1 MFGLWACHMFGQFAC
16 TCDGPQSDGIWFHYI
31 SLILFRVVLFV
42 PGYSWGYCWK
52 LWGENPHESYVQDC
66 SLRPIA
72 FRKAVWHSLTRC
84 RTFSYGFISY
94 MDDKIRVPTLKAE
107 NALRDI
113 SDIFRPSDWLWIK
126 RDLLCW
132 QVMRTSLTGRSVY
145 IFQRIDAE
153 ADPEAEY
160 SWENSDLKSFCA
172 LKDKLQKDNKED
184 VLYHLRTYEGVAS
197 RCPQSRL
204 IELPGGPCL
213 STEQPGNMRSSLNL
227 SRIPT
232 VCKSLVLCKRLQVC
246 TVGLLHRKSSNLYQI
261 AQVRIDE
268 TYSTRNWWSMSPR
281 QDLMHVTN

>member
-1 MFGLWACHMFGQFAC
+1 MSYVWSICVHLRWPAK
-16 TCDGPQSDGIWFHYI
+16 WWNLI
-31 SLILFRVVLFV
+31 SLYFTLLFRVVLFV
-42 PGYSWGYCWK
+42 PGYSWRYCWK

-107 NALRDI
+107 NALQDI

-172 LKDKLQKDNKED
+172 LKDKLQKDMITKRMYCTTWELMRVLLPAVHRAGWLSFQED
-184 VLYHLRTYEGVAS
+184 LV
-197 RCPQSRL
+197 CQ
-204 IELPGGPCL
+204 
-213 STEQPGNMRSSLNL
+213 QSSLEICEV
-227 SRIPT
+227 RWT
-232 VCKSLVLCKRLQVC
+232 YHAYQQCARVLFFARGCRF
-246 TVGLLHRKSSNLYQI
+246 VGLLHRKSSNLYPI